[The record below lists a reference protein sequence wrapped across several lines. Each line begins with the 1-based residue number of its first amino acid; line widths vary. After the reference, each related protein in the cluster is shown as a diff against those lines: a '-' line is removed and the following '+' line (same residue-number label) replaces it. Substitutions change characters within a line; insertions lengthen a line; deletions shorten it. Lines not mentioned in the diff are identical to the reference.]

1 MAAPAPRG
9 GTARHLMRALLAVVS
24 AAGLAAA
31 LTLGSAV
38 AFGRPSRAP
47 AAQARPAGA
56 PGSGIAGLQ
65 ARLREQPRDASGWAA
80 LGAAYVEQARVTGD
94 PTYYPKADDALRR
107 SLREAPGGDGAL
119 AGLGALAAARHDF
132 HGALRYAD
140 RALAANPY
148 GQRAAAVRVD
158 ALVELG
164 RYGEALAAARRAD
177 SVRPGVPVFTRLAY
191 VRELRGEVR
200 EARRVLE
207 LARASAADRGDLAYI
222 AVQLGELA
230 WNDGDLGRAGREYA
244 AALRASPGHLPALD
258 GRARV
263 RAARGDVAGAL
274 EDRAE
279 TVRRLPLPRHLTEYG
294 ELLES
299 AGRRAEAERQYAVA
313 AAWTRIAQANG
324 VTADLE
330 IALAEADHGDPKAAL
345 RAARAEYERRC
356 PGPGV
361 RQCSVHA
368 ADALAW
374 ALHVNGRHA
383 EALRYA
389 RQATATGYRSPLFR
403 FHLGA
408 IEKAAGKHTA
418 ARRDLAAALDL
429 NPRFSPLWAPRARAA
444 LDDLGGAP

>member
-1 MAAPAPRG
+1 
-9 GTARHLMRALLAVVS
+9 MRPLLTGVS
-24 AAGLAAA
+24 AAGLVAA

-38 AFGRPSRAP
+38 VLGRPSGAP
-47 AAQARPAGA
+47 AAARPAGA
-56 PGSGIAGLQ
+56 PASGVAGLQ
-65 ARLREQPRDASGWAA
+65 ARLREQPHDAVGWAS
-80 LGAAYVEQARVTGD
+80 LGAAYVERARVTGD
-94 PTYYPKADDALRR
+94 PAYYPKAGEVLRR
-107 SLREAPGGDGAL
+107 SLAEEPGNDAAL

-164 RYGEALAAARRAD
+164 RYGGALAAARRAD
-177 SVRPGVPVFTRLAY
+177 AVRPGVPIFTRLAY

-200 EARRVLE
+200 EARRVLG
-207 LARASAADRGDLAYI
+207 LARASATERGDLAYI

-244 AALRASPGHLPALD
+244 EALRLSPGQLAALD

-263 RAARGDVAGAL
+263 RAARGDTAGAL
-274 EDRAE
+274 TDRAE
-279 TVRRLPLPRHLTEYG
+279 IVRRLPLPQYLAEYG

-299 AGRRAEAERQYAVA
+299 AGRRDEARRQYAVA
-313 AAWTRIAQANG
+313 AAWTRIAEANG
-324 VTADLE
+324 VDADLE
-330 IALAEADHGDPKAAL
+330 TALFESDHGDPEAAL
-345 RAARAEYERRC
+345 RAARAEYARRC
-356 PGPGV
+356 PGRGV

-374 ALHVNGRHA
+374 ALHVSGRDA

-389 RQATATGYRSPLFR
+389 RQATGTGYRRARFR
-403 FHLGA
+403 FHLGV
-408 IEKAAGKHTA
+408 IEKALGMRAA
-418 ARRDLAAALDL
+418 ARRDLAGALRR
-429 NPRFSPLWAPRARAA
+429 NPRFSPLWAPRAKAA
-444 LDDLGGAP
+444 LDEVGGTP

>member
-1 MAAPAPRG
+1 
-9 GTARHLMRALLAVVS
+9 MRPLLTGAL

-38 AFGRPSRAP
+38 AFGRPSGST
-47 AAQARPAGA
+47 AAAGPAGPPA
-56 PGSGIAGLQ
+56 SGIAGLQ
-65 ARLREQPRDASGWAA
+65 ARLREQPHDAAGWAS
-80 LGAAYVEQARVTGD
+80 LGAAYIEQARVTAD
-94 PTYYPKADDALRR
+94 PTYYPKADEVLRR
-107 SLREAPGGDGAL
+107 SLREAPGNDDAQ

-140 RALAANPY
+140 RSLRANPH

-164 RYGEALAAARRAD
+164 RSGEALSAARRAD
-177 SVRPGVPVFTRLAY
+177 AVRPGIPIFTRLAY
-191 VRELRGEVR
+191 VRELRGEAA
-200 EARRVLE
+200 EARRVLK
-207 LARASAADRGDLAYI
+207 LARDSATERGDLAYI

-244 AALRASPGHLPALD
+244 EALRVSPGYVPALD

-263 RAARGDVAGAL
+263 RAARDDIGGAL
-274 EDRAE
+274 TDRAE
-279 TVRRLPLPRHLTEYG
+279 IVRRLPLPQYLTEYG

-299 AGRRAEAERQYAVA
+299 AGRRDEAKRQYAVA
-313 AAWTRIAQANG
+313 TAWARIARANG
-324 VTADLE
+324 VDADLE
-330 IALAEADHGDPKAAL
+330 IALFGNDHGDPEEAL

-356 PGPGV
+356 PGAGV

-374 ALHVNGRHA
+374 ALHVNGRDE

-389 RQATATGYRSPLFR
+389 RQATATGYRRAQFR
-403 FHLGA
+403 FHLGV
-408 IEKAAGKHTA
+408 IEKALGERAA
-418 ARRDLAAALDL
+418 ARNDLAESLRR
-429 NPRFSPLWAPRARAA
+429 NPRFSPLWAPRAKAA
-444 LDDLGGAP
+444 LDDLGGAS

>member
-1 MAAPAPRG
+1 
-9 GTARHLMRALLAVVS
+9 MRPLIAGVS
-24 AAGLAAA
+24 AAGLVAA

-38 AFGRPSRAP
+38 VLGRPSDAP
-47 AAQARPAGA
+47 AASARLAGA
-56 PGSGIAGLQ
+56 PGSGIAALQ
-65 ARLREQPRDASGWAA
+65 ARLRQQPRDASGWAA
-80 LGAAYVEQARVTGD
+80 LGVAYIEQARVTGD
-94 PTYYPKADDALRR
+94 PTYYPKADDVLRR
-107 SLREAPGGDGAL
+107 SLREAPGNDGAL

-132 HGALRYAD
+132 HGALRNAD

-207 LARASAADRGDLAYI
+207 LARASATDRGDLAYI
-222 AVQLGELA
+222 AAQLGELA
-230 WNDGDLGRAGREYA
+230 WNGGDLGRAGREYA
-244 AALRASPGHLPALD
+244 EALRASPGYLPALD

-263 RAARGDVAGAL
+263 RAARGDVSGAL
-274 EDRAE
+274 ADRAE

-299 AGRRAEAERQYAVA
+299 AGRRDEAGRQYAVA
-313 AAWTRIAQANG
+313 AAWTRIAEANG

-330 IALAEADHGDPKAAL
+330 TALAEADHGDPKTAL
-345 RAARAEYERRC
+345 RAARAEYGRRC
-356 PGPGV
+356 PGRGV

-374 ALHVNGRHA
+374 ALHVNGRDA
-383 EALRYA
+383 EAVRYA
-389 RQATATGYRSPLFR
+389 RQATATGYRSALFR

-408 IEKAAGKHTA
+408 IEKAAGKRAA
-418 ARRDLAAALDL
+418 ARRDLAAALRL

>member
-1 MAAPAPRG
+1 
-9 GTARHLMRALLAVVS
+9 MRPLLTGASV
-24 AAGLAAA
+24 AGLVAA

-38 AFGRPSRAP
+38 LFGRTSGAP
-47 AAQARPAGA
+47 AAASPAGV

-65 ARLREQPRDASGWAA
+65 KRLREQPHDAAGWAS
-80 LGAAYVEQARVTGD
+80 LGAAYVEQARLTAD
-94 PTYYPKADDALRR
+94 PTYYPKADEVLRR
-107 SLREAPGGDGAL
+107 SLREAPGNDGAL

-140 RALAANPY
+140 GALKANPY

-164 RYGEALAAARRAD
+164 RYDDALAAARRAD
-177 SVRPGVPVFTRLAY
+177 TTRPGIPIFTRLAY
-191 VRELRGEVR
+191 VRELRGEVA

-207 LARASAADRGDLAYI
+207 LARDSATDRGDLAYI
-222 AVQLGELA
+222 ATQLGELA

-244 AALRASPGHLPALD
+244 EALRLSPGSMPALD

-263 RAARGDVAGAL
+263 RAAQGDTAAAL
-274 EDRAE
+274 KDRAE
-279 TVRRLPLPRHLTEYG
+279 IVRRLPLPQYLTEYG

-299 AGRRAEAERQYAVA
+299 EGRRDEAKGQYAVGT
-313 AAWTRIAQANG
+313 AWARIAKANG
-324 VTADLE
+324 VDADLE
-330 IALAEADHGDPKAAL
+330 TALFESDHGDPKEAL

-356 PGPGV
+356 PGADV
-361 RQCSVHA
+361 RQCSVHS

-374 ALHVNGRHA
+374 ALHVNGRDG

-389 RQATATGYRSPLFR
+389 RQATATGYRRAQFR
-403 FHLGA
+403 YHLGA
-408 IEKAAGKHTA
+408 IEKALGKRA
-418 ARRDLAAALDL
+418 EARRDLAESLRR
-429 NPRFSPLWAPRARAA
+429 NPNFAPLWAPRAKAA